1 VASLHKSSLGTRIVQ
16 GVAIAFWL
24 TLFWFVVRVGFARH
38 WSLRTGALLLLTV
51 GVAGAAGG
59 GAYYV
64 TDGLRERSGWSE
76 TIANLISLAA
86 YFVVAFV
93 LLAVVARWL

>member
-1 VASLHKSSLGTRIVQ
+1 MGVQ

-38 WSLRTGALLLLTV
+38 WSLRTGALLFLTV
-51 GVAGAAGG
+51 GIAGALGG

-64 TDGLRERSGWSE
+64 TDGLRARGGTRE
-76 TIANLISLAA
+76 TLANLISLGA
-86 YFVVAFV
+86 YFVAAFA
-93 LLAVVARWL
+93 LLALVARWL